1 MLHFFNTFDNNNSA
15 KIFYLSEVLKV
26 YIIAMRLRCEC
37 NDQKQL
43 FCQNKQKQ

>member
-1 MLHFFNTFDNNNSA
+1 MLHFFNTFDNYNNN
-15 KIFYLSEVLKV
+15 KIFNLKEVLKV
-26 YIIAMRLRCEC
+26 YLIGMRQRCEC